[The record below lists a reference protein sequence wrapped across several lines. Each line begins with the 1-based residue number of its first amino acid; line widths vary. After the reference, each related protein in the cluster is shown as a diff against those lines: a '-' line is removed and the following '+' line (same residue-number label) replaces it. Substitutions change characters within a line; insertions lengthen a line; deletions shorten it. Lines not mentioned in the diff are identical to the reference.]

1 MDNSF
6 LKPQQYRIDRKIVE
20 VDSPFMLDIDSQ
32 KRLKIGTHEH
42 LVLLALCENPGKVI
56 DKNLLLEIGWP
67 GKFVSDS
74 SLTQAIRNIRAYL
87 NDDGKSQKHIKTIT
101 KKGYLLESEFV
112 EVIETIQ
119 SPSPTSQTTL
129 TRDEFTPEN
138 KKYNITTF
146 FLIISITVQ
155 VIFIC
160 YQISVITF
168 PSLLVKSEKR
178 YPGLGFQEEYIY
190 VYSSDFSFA
199 EALGNDVLTALGIK
213 EISLRKLYIMLNGE
227 TVSFSYITSDNI
239 SRNYAIKVEKNK
251 DIKTI
256 SEIIINEIHP

>member
-1 MDNSF
+1 MDKSH

-112 EVIETIQ
+112 EVIDTIQ
-119 SPSPTSQTTL
+119 YLPSTSQPSL
-129 TRDEFTPEN
+129 TRNEFTLET
-138 KKYNITTF
+138 KKYNIKT
-146 FLIISITVQ
+146 FLIMTSIAVQ

-160 YQISVITF
+160 YQLSVIAF
-168 PSLLVKSEKR
+168 PSLVVKNEKY

-199 EALGNDVLTALGIK
+199 EALGNDVLTALSIK
-213 EISLRKLYIMLNGE
+213 GISLRKLYIMLNGE

-239 SRNYAIKVEKNK
+239 SRNYVIKANKNK

-256 SEIIINEIHP
+256 SEIIVNEIHT